1 MIKSEIGVE
10 IYVNLMSS
18 RCKCLTQFVQLRW
31 RGVML
36 SGGVAWCC
44 SGGENRR
51 SGVGTWSGG
60 LPTIGLTSPS
70 ASIEIEKNNNFSAIS
85 HPTNQSIQLTKHRA
99 WKKILPG
106 TAVTSAFLTKQLP
119 MCRVLM
125 KPRDW
130 FDRKFV
136 VGEGTPQDPE
146 LGGERK
152 FEEGGGLSLAT
163 TCKLSYCCSTSESMA
178 HREPSKGW
186 RSLLCTRLP
195 PAPPW
200 GVQCT
205 LNIVHI
211 VGRKGGRGNSGVSCY
226 LQRFLCCGLCL

>member
-10 IYVNLMSS
+10 IYANLMSS

-60 LPTIGLTSPS
+60 LPIIGLTSPS
-70 ASIEIEKNNNFSAIS
+70 ASIEFEK
-85 HPTNQSIQLTKHRA
+85 PTTFQPSLQ
-99 WKKILPG
+99 PG
-106 TAVTSAFLTKQLP
+106 TAIKSLFPAKQLP
-119 MCRVLM
+119 MCRLLM
-125 KPRDW
+125 KCTKDW

-146 LGGERK
+146 PGGERK
-152 FEEGGGLSLAT
+152 FEEGGGLSL
-163 TCKLSYCCSTSESMA
+163 
-178 HREPSKGW
+178 
-186 RSLLCTRLP
+186 SLLP
-195 PAPPW
+195 PP
-200 GVQCT
+200 V
-205 LNIVHI
+205 
-211 VGRKGGRGNSGVSCY
+211 
-226 LQRFLCCGLCL
+226 CLLLLLFIWIYGA